1 MMSTAELTELIAT
14 HLWAVL
20 SAVTVMMLLLTW
32 LLWSG
37 LQRFGAPLAA
47 LLRNWLDRIRPH
59 AKRLPLPPH
68 VHGIWRVVRQLGVQ
82 VLMSIAVAVVAC
94 LGFAEIAEEM
104 GADEDLGQF
113 DAALSDSLSRHASD
127 AQLRVFALLT
137 DLGDKS
143 FLIALAAVVALYLM
157 FRRRWFLAAIWTI
170 ATAIGGLLNTALKAF
185 FGRARPEWS
194 HEFAIAD
201 GFSFPSGH
209 SSGAFIVYGLLAYLA
224 VVHSRPRFHV
234 PVAIVAMALIVCVG
248 FSRVI
253 LQVHYFSDVL
263 GGYAFGAAWVAA
275 WIAGLEAYRRR
286 QGAIQA

>member
-1 MMSTAELTELIAT
+1 MSTAELTELIAT

-20 SAVTVMMLLLTW
+20 SAITVTMLLLTW

-37 LQRFGAPLAA
+37 LQRFGAPLTA
-47 LLRNWLDRIRPH
+47 LLRKWIDRVRPH
-59 AKRLPLPPH
+59 AKRLSLPSR
-68 VHGIWRVVRQLGVQ
+68 VHGMWRAVRQLGIQ
-82 VLMSIAVAVVAC
+82 VLVSIAVAVAAC
-94 LGFAEIAEEM
+94 IGFAEIADEI
-104 GADEDLGQF
+104 AVDEDLGRF
-113 DAALSDSLSRHASD
+113 DTSLSDSLSRHASD
-127 AQLRVFALLT
+127 AQLRVFAFLT
-137 DLGDKS
+137 DLGDKR
-143 FLIALAAVVALYLM
+143 FLIPLGAVVALYLM
-157 FRRRWFLAAIWTI
+157 FRRRWFLAAIWAI
-170 ATAIGGLLNTALKAF
+170 ATAGGGLLNTALKAF
-185 FGRARPEWS
+185 FERARPEWL
-194 HEFAIAD
+194 HEFAAAD

-224 VVHSRPRFHV
+224 VVHSPQRFHV